1 MSRLSRHWHHHAKLY
16 FAFACGAVAL
26 GAAWYLE
33 AAIPEAV
40 AADVFCTAFLI
51 AFAVTVPWNDPRKL
65 KEYAQVDD
73 EGALFVSLIIFAAVA
88 YCCEAIFVNLNDQA
102 NSTLLWRTLS
112 LAGAPLGWFVIHC
125 NETLHYSNLYYRKP
139 VKGERHEKS
148 LGFPGT
154 DAPCGWDFFYF
165 SMVVGMTA
173 QTSDVEVRGHEMRRS
188 VTIHALVSFF
198 FTTVLIAMAVNVAV
212 SK

>member
-1 MSRLSRHWHHHAKLY
+1 MSPFSSHWHHHAKLY
-16 FAFACGAVAL
+16 FALACSAGALGVAL
-26 GAAWYLE
+26 HLKAP
-33 AAIPEAV
+33 IPEAV
-40 AADVFCTAFLI
+40 AADAFCIAFLI
-51 AFAVTVPWNDPRKL
+51 AFAATVPWSHPRKL
-65 KEYAQVDD
+65 KEHAQIED
-73 EGALFVSLIIFAAVA
+73 EGALFASLIIFAAVA
-88 YCCEAIFVNLNDQA
+88 YCCEAIFVNLNGQMK
-102 NSTLLWRTLS
+102 TPLLWRAVS

-139 VKGERHEKS
+139 HRGELHEKS

-165 SMVVGMTA
+165 SLVVGMTA
-173 QTSDVEVRGHEMRRS
+173 QTSDVEVRGYEMRRT

-198 FTTVLIAMAVNVAV
+198 FNTVLIAMAVNAAV